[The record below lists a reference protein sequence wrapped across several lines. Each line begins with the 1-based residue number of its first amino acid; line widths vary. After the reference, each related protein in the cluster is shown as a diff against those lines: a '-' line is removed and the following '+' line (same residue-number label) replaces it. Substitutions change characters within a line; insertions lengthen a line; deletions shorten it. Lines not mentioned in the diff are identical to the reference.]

1 MDYTKKHRENTYS
14 LLMEKWGYSNKS
26 EPIEEVEELE
36 EIFGLSKKEKHQKA
50 MEDEEKK
57 EEEERSV
64 NRERLADLRA
74 RDQAKIDKQRASLD
88 SDEPGEH
95 SKKVRSA
102 IFGDNPHGRGDSPE
116 DRAGGWY
123 NEGQELD
130 EMQGHPGKRCD
141 DAHPDEDHEG
151 YMGRI
156 SIRLAEASPDKVP
169 KNVETF
175 LDKLERLKTL
185 IATIDDPKE
194 VLSVMFGMIEKIV
207 KYNPTDFNDAEKKRV
222 FLELV
227 KTFRDEV
234 KHVGKSEVDPESKP
248 PTPEADP
255 AAKEELEKVIAQI

>member
-57 EEEERSV
+57 EEKERSV
-64 NRERLADLRA
+64 NRERLADLNA

-130 EMQGHPGKRCD
+130 EMQGHPGKCCD

-156 SIRLAEASPDKVP
+156 TIRLAEELPVVEEPQSKVAADVARAAGKLEKTSGFEAAMAAINTRP
-169 KNVETF
+169 EFEEMLTQFIQMVAKEKLKSQDVKLGVKNVAKQI
-175 LDKLERLKTL
+175 LQ
-185 IATIDDPKE
+185 
-194 VLSVMFGMIEKIV
+194 
-207 KYNPTDFNDAEKKRV
+207 
-222 FLELV
+222 
-227 KTFRDEV
+227 
-234 KHVGKSEVDPESKP
+234 SK
-248 PTPEADP
+248 
-255 AAKEELEKVIAQI
+255 